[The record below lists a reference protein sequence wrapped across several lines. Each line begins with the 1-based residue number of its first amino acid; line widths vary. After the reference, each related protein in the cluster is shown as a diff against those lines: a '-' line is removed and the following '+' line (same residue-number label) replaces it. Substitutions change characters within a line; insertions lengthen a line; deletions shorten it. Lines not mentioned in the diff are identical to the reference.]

1 MLSALCTPD
10 FLSRKK
16 VKVSKL
22 RGVGSTPC
30 LAARPP
36 VEPLQAQQPTGSWR
50 AVPTVHPPSGPSPR
64 ADMGPSASHCT
75 QGQHSRP
82 EPGGGG
88 GGDSRGRP
96 SLGSGKGPA
105 GPATPLPGHDASRAP
120 AEKRGAANQEHRAGH
135 REVQNFPHVK
145 WPFAEVQ
152 VTGDHGLAKG
162 LSEQSNWAG
171 WEGDTLSTS
180 PF

>member
-1 MLSALCTPD
+1 MLSVLCTPD

-22 RGVGSTPC
+22 RGVGEHALPGGPASNGA
-30 LAARPP
+30 LAGPAAHGELAGGAHSPPILRP
-36 VEPLQAQQPTGSWR
+36 QPTCRHGSLCLTPHTGT
-50 AVPTVHPPSGPSPR
+50 AQS
-64 ADMGPSASHCT
+64 
-75 QGQHSRP
+75 SRTWW
-82 EPGGGG
+82 GGN
-88 GGDSRGRP
+88 SRGRP

-105 GPATPLPGHDASRAP
+105 SPATPLPGHDASRAP
-120 AEKRGAANQEHRAGH
+120 AEKQGATNKEHRAGH
-135 REVQNFPHVK
+135 REAQNCPHVK